1 MTKKPR
7 EPVDPTDMSHPL
19 YDSAKDPLSP
29 FFEGDQSKE
38 NLESNSDQKIED
50 EEKVGPG
57 RPAEETPME
66 EGLSLAVAQRP
77 PEEGSVDE
85 ARP

>member
-19 YDSAKDPLSP
+19 YDQAKDPLSP

-38 NLESNSDQKIED
+38 NLEPNSDQKIED

-57 RPAEETPME
+57 RPRSNTD
-66 EGLSLAVAQRP
+66 GRRAVPRRGPKA
-77 PEEGSVDE
+77 
-85 ARP
+85 ARRRFSR